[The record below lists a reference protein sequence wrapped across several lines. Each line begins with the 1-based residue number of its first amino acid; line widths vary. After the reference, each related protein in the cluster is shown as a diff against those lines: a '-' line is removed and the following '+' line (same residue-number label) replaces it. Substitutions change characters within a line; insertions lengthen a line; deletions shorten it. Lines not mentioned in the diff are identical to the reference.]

1 MKGPV
6 WSGPFGLME
15 EAFFRGK
22 DEEKSCVK
30 QYQGPGTSPVRSQA
44 ATVLKA
50 EQI

>member
-22 DEEKSCVK
+22 DEVVIVC
-30 QYQGPGTSPVRSQA
+30 
-44 ATVLKA
+44 
-50 EQI
+50 